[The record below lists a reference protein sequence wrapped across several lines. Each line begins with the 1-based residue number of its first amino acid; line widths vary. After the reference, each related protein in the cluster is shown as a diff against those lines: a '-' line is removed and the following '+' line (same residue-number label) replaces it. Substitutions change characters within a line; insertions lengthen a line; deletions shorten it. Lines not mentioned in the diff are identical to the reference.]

1 VTMKA
6 LGKGAT
12 RKKKS
17 ESANLNVDQHAPIL
31 PPFVRDFWF
40 RFDPA
45 TFFRIRRVLSQML
58 VKHTVAVQ
66 TQYTVAIVPCISSYV
81 SSKKLFIINLGRWI
95 IISITKVD
103 YSTNSQLISDL

>member
-1 VTMKA
+1 MKV

-17 ESANLNVDQHAPIL
+17 ESVNLNIDQHVPIL
-31 PPFVRDFWF
+31 PPFICDFWF
-40 RFDPA
+40 HFDPA
-45 TFFRIRRVLSQML
+45 TFFRICCMLSQML
-58 VKHTVAVQ
+58 VKHTLAVQ
-66 TQYTVAIVPCISSYV
+66 TQYTVAIVPCISSYI

-103 YSTNSQLISDL
+103 YSINSQLISDL